1 MIWIGAAIAAIS
13 LLAGLFL
20 WIFAKPLS
28 EKLNFQE
35 THQNNNFGI
44 FVTVIGVILTIATIV
59 GYFKYEEVGMDA
71 ATDLAA
77 VFTFVAIFLAI
88 GFVLALAFT
97 IFSFTNHSKTGRNV
111 VSLLLTIALFAGL
124 VCITPHTLLPRN
136 DDAEDIHGNT
146 GSEVYYD
153 AISVVKKQLKSP
165 SSAEFS
171 SRSSTNI
178 KLSSGTSSWT
188 VSGWVEAENSFGAT
202 IRNEFQV
209 RLTYQNKGDYV
220 VVSCNIS

>member
-1 MIWIGAAIAAIS
+1 MIWIAAAVSAIS

-35 THQNNNFGI
+35 AHQNKNFGI
-44 FVTVIGVILTIATIV
+44 FVTVIGVVLAIV
-59 GYFKYEEVGMDA
+59 AVIGYFKFEEVGMDT

-77 VFTFVAIFLAI
+77 IFTFIAIFIAV

-97 IFSFTNHSKTGRNV
+97 IFSFTNHSKTAKSV
-111 VSLLLTIALFAGL
+111 VSLLLTIALLGGL
-124 VCITPHTLLPRN
+124 ICIAPHTLLIKSN
-136 DDAEDIHGNT
+136 DTEDVYGN
-146 GSEVYYD
+146 SDSDVYFD

-171 SRSSTNI
+171 SRSSTSI

-188 VSGWVEAENSFGAT
+188 VSGWVEAENGFGAT
-202 IRNEFQV
+202 VRNEFQV
-209 RLTYQNKGDYV
+209 RLTYQNKGDYA